1 MIQNRTLDDYKRAG
15 AWMRL
20 LKAVLAKTYIECSKV
35 MRVGE
40 YEGRFESVI
49 RKVDNVCS
57 RAEDN
62 MFRDFP
68 EISNQH
74 VAVFY
79 GTPDGKYRSDV
90 DKEQTELMIKLVK
103 DLFKD
108 NWE

>member
-1 MIQNRTLDDYKRAG
+1 
-15 AWMRL
+15 
-20 LKAVLAKTYIECSKV
+20 
-35 MRVGE
+35 
-40 YEGRFESVI
+40 
-49 RKVDNVCS
+49 
-57 RAEDN
+57 